1 MRGIQKVLSLN
12 ILDKI
17 FLLSIY
23 Q

>member
-1 MRGIQKVLSLN
+1 MGIQKVLGLSL
-12 ILDKI
+12 LDKN

>member
-1 MRGIQKVLSLN
+1 MGIQKVLSLS
-12 ILDKI
+12 ILDKN